1 MTDLMVQPHQCTARA
16 KSTSKR
22 PLTRQEQAR
31 QAMLRLQ
38 QHRLM
43 TNGQIKAALE
53 KTLERVRNRG
63 KWLVV
68 GQALSVLVVLA
79 LLPSTFFFNEW
90 MLSVRS
96 ELSLSAQGAGMVVA
110 AVSFVVIASF
120 MVGAMYMG
128 QKRAWDKRKAA
139 GLEQAIVDLA
149 RGDYD
154 SYDLSD
160 AFKES
165 GIGSGDARSMRP
177 LAKDSE
183 FWKHIH
189 EDFGD
194 MPELIRVWEG
204 WVASGLPIRHFD
216 IDLLGRA
223 AFMVWVGKEELG
235 DVEP

>member
-1 MTDLMVQPHQCTARA
+1 MRS
-16 KSTSKR
+16 STRTKASKQR
-22 PLTRQEQAR
+22 PLSRQEQAR
-31 QAMLRLQ
+31 QGLEKLR

-43 TNGQIKAALE
+43 TDSQIKAGLE
-53 KTLERVRNRG
+53 KTLGQVQNRG
-63 KWLVV
+63 QWLVV

-120 MVGAMYMG
+120 MVGAMSMG

-154 SYDLSD
+154 SHELCE
-160 AFKES
+160 ALK
-165 GIGSGDARSMRP
+165 GSEIHFGEVGSVRP
-177 LAKDSE
+177 LEKDSVHWQRMLE
-183 FWKHIH
+183 VV
-189 EDFGD
+189 EDA
-194 MPELIRVWEG
+194 PELLPVWEG
-204 WVASGLPIRHFD
+204 WVTSGLPIRPSD
-216 IDLLGRA
+216 ISLFEMTAHMIFFAR
-223 AFMVWVGKEELG
+223 FESGKT
-235 DVEP
+235 

>member
-1 MTDLMVQPHQCTARA
+1 MRSTARA
-16 KSTSKR
+16 KSTPKR

-31 QAMLRLQ
+31 QGMQRLQ

-43 TNGQIKAALE
+43 TNGQIKSALE
-53 KTLERVRNRG
+53 KSLERVQNRG
-63 KWLVV
+63 QWLVV
-68 GQALSVLVVLA
+68 GRVLSVLVVLA

-120 MVGAMYMG
+120 MVGAMSMG
-128 QKRAWDKRKAA
+128 QKHAWDKRKAA

-154 SYDLSD
+154 SYELHD
-160 AFKES
+160 ALVES
-165 GIGSGDARSMRP
+165 GLGSGEVGCMRP
-177 LAKDSE
+177 LAQDSE
-183 FWKHIH
+183 DWQHVQ
-189 EDFGD
+189 EDFGGI
-194 MPELIRVWEG
+194 PEVIRVWEG
-204 WVASGLPIRHFD
+204 WVKSGLPIRHFD

-223 AFMVWVGKEELG
+223 AFMAWVKMEESKTG
-235 DVEP
+235 EP

>member
-1 MTDLMVQPHQCTARA
+1 MRS
-16 KSTSKR
+16 STRTKANKPR
-22 PLTRQEQAR
+22 PLSRQEQAR
-31 QAMLRLQ
+31 QGMLRLQ

-68 GQALSVLVVLA
+68 GRVLSVLVVLA
-79 LLPSTFFFNEW
+79 LLRSTFFFNEW

-96 ELSLSAQGAGMVVA
+96 ELSLSAQGAGIVVA

-120 MVGAMYMG
+120 IVGAICVG
-128 QKRAWDKRKAA
+128 QKHTWDKRKAA

-154 SYDLSD
+154 SYELHD
-160 AFKES
+160 ALVES
-165 GIGSGDARSMRP
+165 GLGSGEVGCMRP

-204 WVASGLPIRHFD
+204 WVKSGLPIRHFD

-223 AFMVWVGKEELG
+223 AFMVWVEIEESKTG
-235 DVEP
+235 EP